1 MRLALAIVL
10 GCLAAGL
17 PVRSAFAQIA
27 YPSYPVGDAL
37 DEILLDRGKDVDPV
51 IFPEEVVRSQA
62 RRTTAFF
69 TTLLNQRANIPP
81 LRSLDLP
88 SPYQASVRTQAG
100 YYRVTQTE
108 PVLDSEILR

>member
-1 MRLALAIVL
+1 MRLTLAIIL
-10 GCLAAGL
+10 SYLAVGI
-17 PVRSAFAQIA
+17 PVGSAFAQIA

-37 DEILLDRGKDVDPV
+37 DEILLDRGRDVDPV
-51 IFPEEVVRSQA
+51 VFPEEVVRSQA

-69 TTLLNQRANIPP
+69 TTLLNQRTNVPP

>member
-1 MRLALAIVL
+1 MRLTLAIVL
-10 GCLAAGL
+10 GCLAGGI
-17 PVRSAFAQIA
+17 PVGSAFAQIT
-27 YPSYPVGDAL
+27 YPSYPVGEAL
-37 DEILLDRGKDVDPV
+37 DQILLDTGKEADPV

-69 TTLLNQRANIPP
+69 TTLLNQRTNIPP

-108 PVLDSEILR
+108 PVLDSELLR